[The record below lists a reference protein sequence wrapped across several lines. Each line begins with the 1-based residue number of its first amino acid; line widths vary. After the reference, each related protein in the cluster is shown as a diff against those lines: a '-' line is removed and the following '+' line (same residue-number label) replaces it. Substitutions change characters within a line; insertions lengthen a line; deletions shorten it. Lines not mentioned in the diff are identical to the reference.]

1 MSQATGKVALV
12 EKKIA
17 KVEKPAFTSGDTVKV
32 HVKIREGD
40 KERVQIYEGVVMGFS
55 GTGTRRNVTV
65 RKISHGVGV
74 ERVFPIFSPRIAK
87 FEVAQKGRVRRAKIN
102 YLRGLSG
109 KAAKIRTEAD
119 AQ

>member
-1 MSQATGKVALV
+1 MSQATGKVALI
-12 EKKIA
+12 EKKMLKSDI
-17 KVEKPAFTSGDTVKV
+17 PNFTPGDTVKV

-55 GTGTRRNVTV
+55 NTGARRAVTI

-87 FEVAQKGRVRRAKIN
+87 FEIAQTGRVRRAKIN
-102 YLRGLSG
+102 YLRKLSG
-109 KAAKIRTEAD
+109 KAAKIRNEAEM
-119 AQ
+119 Q